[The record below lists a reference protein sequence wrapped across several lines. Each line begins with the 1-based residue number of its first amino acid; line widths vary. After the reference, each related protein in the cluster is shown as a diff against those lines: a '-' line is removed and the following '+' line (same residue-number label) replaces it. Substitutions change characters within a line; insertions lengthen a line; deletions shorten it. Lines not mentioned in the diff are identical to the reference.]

1 MTATIRTN
9 TRTNGSARKIVA
21 SLGVFGA
28 AVAVAGLGTFGSFT
42 DSTTPI
48 STEVATG
55 TVSID
60 VTQPGVTIPV
70 TTNGFLA
77 GDSMSRAID
86 LVNDGSAALSQVS
99 LASTATVPSILTT
112 DATNGLQLTVK
123 SCSVAWTQAGP
134 ASAPTYNC
142 TGGSSTLYAGRAVMD
157 SPLPGVASLAA
168 GGVDHLLLTV
178 NLPASAGNAFQGQ
191 SSTLGLTFTGAQRT
205 GTAR

>member
-1 MTATIRTN
+1 MTATSTSIRTSGN
-9 TRTNGSARKIVA
+9 ARRIVA
-21 SLGVFGA
+21 SFGVLGA

-48 STEVATG
+48 ATEVATG

-60 VTQPGVTIPV
+60 VTQQGATIPV
-70 TTNGFLA
+70 TTNGFVA
-77 GDSMSRAID
+77 GDSMSRAVD

-112 DATNGLQLTVK
+112 DATNGLQLAVK
-123 SCSVAWTQAGP
+123 SCTVPWTQGGTAP
-134 ASAPTYNC
+134 SPTYTC
-142 TGGSSTLYAGRAVMD
+142 AGGSSTLYSGRAVMNN
-157 SPLPGVASLAA
+157 PLPGGASLAA

-178 NLPASAGNAFQGQ
+178 NLPASAGNTFQNQ
-191 SSTLGLTFTGAQRT
+191 SSTLGLTFTGTQRT